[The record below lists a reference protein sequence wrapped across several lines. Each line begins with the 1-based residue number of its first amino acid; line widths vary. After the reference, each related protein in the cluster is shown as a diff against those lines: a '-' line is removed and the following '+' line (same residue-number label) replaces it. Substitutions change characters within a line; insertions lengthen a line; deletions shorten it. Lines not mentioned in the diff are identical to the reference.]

1 MIEATPIWA
10 APGFSVILRSME
22 NRRERLVSLI
32 ARFTGFSALRLP
44 DDVSDKLAEFRAEEN
59 AAHARVVYD
68 AMFADLDLAAAL
80 SRPCCQDTGILQFFA
95 RAGSEFPLLGELE
108 SCVREAAVRATR
120 ETPLRPNA
128 VEFFDERN
136 SGDNTGTRVPWLDWE
151 IVPGSDL
158 ELFLYMAGGGC
169 SLPGFAKAFMPL
181 EGYDAAFRMVFDQI
195 TAFGINACPPL
206 LVGIGFGPSVD
217 IAAKLSKKALLRNIG
232 IRNSNPLAA
241 KLEQKLENGLDSMG
255 LGPGGLSG
263 KRSVLAVHIEQ
274 AARHTAAIA
283 AALSTGC
290 WAHRRALI
298 RISKNLDWELVSHKH
313 NAAVFGGA
321 LEAELQA
328 ECEGGRG

>member
-1 MIEATPIWA
+1 MEAQTL
-10 APGFSVILRSME
+10 GRK
-22 NRRERLVSLI
+22 RLNAIITHLI
-32 ARFTGFSALRLP
+32 SFSAKHLP
-44 DDVSDKLAEFRAEEN
+44 DDVIAKLSELRAEEDSP
-59 AAHARVVYD
+59 AARRMYD
-68 AMFADLDLAAAL
+68 AMFTDLELAASL

-95 RAGSEFPLLGELE
+95 KAGADFPFTGELE
-108 SCVREAAVRATR
+108 PCIREAAVRATK
-120 ETPLRPNA
+120 EAPLRPNA
-128 VEFFDERN
+128 VECFDEKN
-136 SGDNTGTRVPWLDWE
+136 SGDNTGTRIPWLEWE
-151 IVPGSDL
+151 IVPGDSL

>member
-1 MIEATPIWA
+1 
-10 APGFSVILRSME
+10 ME

-108 SCVREAAVRATR
+108 SCIREAAVRATR

-169 SLPGFAKAFMPL
+169 SLPGFAKTFMPL
-181 EGYDAAFRMVFDQI
+181 EGYEAAFRAVFDQI
-195 TAFGINACPPL
+195 AGYGVNACPPL
-206 LVGIGFGPSVD
+206 LAGIGLAGSVD
-217 IAAKLSKKALLRNIG
+217 AAAKLSKKALLRFIG
-232 IRNSNPLAA
+232 SRNANPLAA
-241 KLEQKLENGLDSMG
+241 ELEERLERSLDEIG
-255 LGPGGLSG
+255 LGPGGFSG
-263 KRSVLAVHIEQ
+263 KRTVLAVHIEQ
-274 AARHTAAIA
+274 AARHTATIA

-290 WAHRRALI
+290 WAHRRSLI
-298 RISKNLDWELVSHKH
+298 RIGKNLDFELVSHRK
-313 NAAVFGGA
+313 NSAAFGGA
-321 LEAELQA
+321 A
-328 ECEGGRG
+328 